1 MFDLSEYLKQCT
13 GMFGR
18 VVGILVSAYIRL
30 TPVWFEID
38 KIGMCLYPGI
48 MLLSFVSGSVD
59 QKWHRC
65 YTYAIPF
72 VNVC

>member
-1 MFDLSEYLKQCT
+1 MCR
-13 GMFGR
+13 R
-18 VVGILVSAYIRL
+18 VVGILVSAYITL

-38 KIGMCLYPGI
+38 MIGMCLYPGI
-48 MLLSFVSGSVD
+48 MLLVNASFVSGSGD

-72 VNVC
+72 VNVA